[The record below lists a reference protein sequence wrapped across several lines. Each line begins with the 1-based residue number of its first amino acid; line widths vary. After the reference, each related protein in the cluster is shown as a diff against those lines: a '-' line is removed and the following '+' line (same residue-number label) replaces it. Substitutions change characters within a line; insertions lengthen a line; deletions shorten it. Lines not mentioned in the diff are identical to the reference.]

1 MNDMVFTALQ
11 IIGAVFIVISA
22 IFFIAMINIWRK
34 DEKQSKKILYV
45 IVTSLLVSF
54 TIVALLYGFKMI

>member
-11 IIGAVFIVISA
+11 IIGAIFIIISA
-22 IFFIAMINIWRK
+22 IFFVAMVNIWRK

-54 TIVALLYGFKMI
+54 TVVALLYGFKMI